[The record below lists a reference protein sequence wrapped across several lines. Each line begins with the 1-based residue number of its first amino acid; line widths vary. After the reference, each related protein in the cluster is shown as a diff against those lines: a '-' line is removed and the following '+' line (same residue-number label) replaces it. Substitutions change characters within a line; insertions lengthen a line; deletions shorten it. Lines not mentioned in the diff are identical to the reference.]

1 MALQTKAIKQKIKSI
16 GNVKK
21 VTKTMELIS
30 IAKMRKAIQKRQA
43 GVHYGHYIME
53 LIVRLSA
60 QHHLEHPLF
69 ENREFGKRMII
80 LFTSDRGLCGQFHS
94 RIDKRV
100 KQFLENHKGQEI
112 ECVTI
117 GKYANQIAKR
127 HKLKVV
133 YKLNSQVENLNLDE
147 LRNLGH
153 WVIDSFVMD
162 RSYHSV
168 SCIFN
173 QFESALAFNS
183 KRVKLLPINEEL
195 MSEIYGTDF
204 IAGHDRGKKFS
215 YTVEPNESGVL
226 EEILPELFVL
236 TLNHF
241 LLESTASEHSSRMVA
256 MRRASDNA
264 GRMQNKLIRDYNRA
278 RQETVTKEIIEIV
291 SAAEAMN

>member
-1 MALQTKAIKQKIKSI
+1 MALQTKVIKQKIRSV

-30 IAKMRKAIQKRQA
+30 IAKMRKAVAKRQA

-53 LIVRLSA
+53 LITRLSA
-60 QHHLEHPLF
+60 QHHLDHPLF
-69 ENREFGKRMII
+69 EERHSGKRILI

-100 KQFLENHKGQEI
+100 RQFLQNHQDQEI
-112 ECVTI
+112 ELVVI

-127 HKLKVV
+127 YKIPIV
-133 YKLNSQVENLNLDE
+133 YTVENNTEIISINDMRHLA
-147 LRNLGH
+147 H
-153 WVIDSFVMD
+153 WVIEKFSKNKN
-162 RSYHSV
+162 YHSV

-173 QFESALAFNS
+173 QFESSLVFNS
-183 KRVKLLPINEEL
+183 VRVKVLPIKEEL

-204 IAGHDRGKKFS
+204 VASHDRGKKFQ
-215 YTVEPNESGVL
+215 YTVEPGEESVL
-226 EEILPELFVL
+226 EEILPELFAL

-241 LLESTASEHSSRMVA
+241 MLESTASEHSARMVA

-278 RQETVTKEIIEIV
+278 RQEAVTKEIIEIV
-291 SAAEAMN
+291 SAAEAMK

>member
-1 MALQTKAIKQKIKSI
+1 MALQTKVIKQKIRSI

-30 IAKMRKAIQKRQA
+30 IAKMRKAIQKRQS

-60 QHHLEHPLF
+60 QHHLDHPLF
-69 ENREFGKRMII
+69 ETREFGKRI
-80 LFTSDRGLCGQFHS
+80 LILYTSDRGLCGQFHS

-100 KQFLENHKGQEI
+100 RQFLKNHEGQEI
-112 ECVTI
+112 ECVAI
-117 GKYANQIAKR
+117 GKYASQIAKR
-127 HKLKVV
+127 YNLPVV
-133 YKLNSQVENLNLDE
+133 YKVEGNAENLNLDD
-147 LRNLGH
+147 LRKAGD
-153 WVIDSFVMD
+153 WIIKSYVMD
-162 RSYHSV
+162 KNYHSV

-173 QFESALAFNS
+173 QFESALAFHP

-204 IAGHDRGKKFS
+204 VAGHDRGKKFS
-215 YTVEPNESGVL
+215 YTVEPDENTVL
-226 EEILPELFVL
+226 DEILPELFVL

-241 LLESTASEHSSRMVA
+241 HLESVASEHSARMVA

-264 GRMQNKLIRDYNRA
+264 GRMQNNLIRDYNRA
-278 RQETVTKEIIEIV
+278 RQESVTKEIIEIV
-291 SAAEAMN
+291 SAAEAMK